1 MEATWSTLRLTGRDV
16 LPLLHRTTTQ
26 ALIELAP
33 GSAAATL
40 LCDFKGRVQHRFVVA
55 VAPDASVWL
64 LRPDAP
70 GAALAAAID
79 RMVFRDHVQIVDRS
93 DALRTTLVEG
103 VVGKVGA
110 TFDAE
115 QVPVRVSTGDGTA
128 LVVTPV
134 GAPAPAALTESQR
147 IARFHPAH
155 AHELSDA
162 FHPFELGL
170 AHEVHLAKGCFT
182 GQETLQRLIT
192 YESVR
197 RRPAR
202 VRLSTEITE
211 VPREIHANGAP
222 AGILTSVAGRE
233 GLAIVSRDA
242 LADGR
247 ALTLADGVALEVI
260 EAPELAKPQ
269 GR

>member
-26 ALIELAP
+26 ALVELAP
-33 GSAAATL
+33 LGAAATL

-55 VAPDASVWL
+55 VAPDAAVWL

-79 RMVFRDHVQIVDRS
+79 RMVFRDHVQIIDRS
-93 DALRTTLVEG
+93 EALRTTLVEG
-103 VVGKVGA
+103 VRGEVSSA
-110 TFDAE
+110 FDADH
-115 QVPVRVSTGDGTA
+115 VPTRVSTGDGTA
-128 LVVTPV
+128 VIVTPV
-134 GAPAPAALTESQR
+134 GAEAPAALTDSQR
-147 IARFHPAH
+147 FALFHPAH
-155 AHELSDA
+155 AHELTDA
-162 FHPFELGL
+162 FNPFELAL

-182 GQETLQRLIT
+182 GQEALQRLIT

-202 VRLSTEITE
+202 VRLSTEITD

-222 AGILTSVAGRE
+222 AGILTSVAGRD

-247 ALTLADGVALEVI
+247 ALTLALGVTLEIV
-260 EAPELAKPQ
+260 EAPELARPQ